1 MEPDFLINDNVNR
14 GIAPLFDQPMGLLP
28 QQNQVF
34 NPQNILRNIITDRAL
49 NKVGNQVGINQLANV
64 LGVTGTLGSVFGFG
78 ANPLALGIGALV
90 GGIKNRY
97 NAYKQTKRDAV
108 ARQSAATRG
117 SVKDLQSRIDRGD
130 FDGPG
135 GDGQSGSDAAAAA
148 AQDAQRGGQYG

>member
-1 MEPDFLINDNVNR
+1 MEPDFLTNDNVNR

-34 NPQNILRNIITDRAL
+34 NPQNILRNIITDKAL
-49 NKVGNQVGINQLANV
+49 NKVGSQVGINQLANV

-108 ARQSAATRG
+108 ARDQAANRG
-117 SVKDLQSRIDRGD
+117 ATKQLQLAIDRGD
-130 FDGPG
+130 YDGP
-135 GDGQSGSDAAAAA
+135 SGSDAAAAA